1 MPDFPTGP
9 GKKILEQVRRA
20 QRNHL
25 EADAVESPL
34 QQYLSFRLKEEWY
47 AVSVSKLVEVLP
59 SPKITRVPSVP
70 DHILGVVNLR
80 GEVLSVIDLKKFFGL
95 NQSDQIVDQAI
106 VVVEHS
112 GVRTGLLVDG
122 IGDLVSLAAGELSEE
137 PLVPGKS
144 QRGFFEGAALRDEVL
159 VSIIRLEGILES
171 EGMYSRQG

>member
-1 MPDFPTGP
+1 MADLPTGP

-25 EADAVESPL
+25 ESEATDSPL

-47 AVSVSKLVEVLP
+47 AVSVSQLVEVLP
-59 SPKITRVPSVP
+59 PPKITRVPSVP
-70 DHILGVVNLR
+70 DHILGVMNLR
-80 GEVLSVIDLKKFFGL
+80 GEVLSVIDLKRFFGL
-95 NQSDQIVDQAI
+95 DPGDPGADHVI
-106 VVVEHS
+106 VVVEY
-112 GVRTGLLVDG
+112 GGMRTGLLVDS
-122 IGDLVSLAAGELSEE
+122 IGDLVNLATGELSEE
-137 PLVPGKS
+137 PLLPGKS